1 MFALAKTGP
10 KNLWAEKIAPTKLK
24 ISVSSKYC
32 DIITH
37 GSLAAGGDS
46 CFYVGTLCQAF
57 FFEALHFI
65 LRAPLNAVTGNIPA
79 VDLLPI
85 LILEP
90 TDYCLCERP
99 VFSPER

>member
-1 MFALAKTGP
+1 MLPAA
-10 KNLWAEKIAPTKLK
+10 AEPEDYRLLQE
-24 ISVSSKYC
+24 SWKYQWQQNIY
-32 DIITH
+32 DIIIQGT
-37 GSLAAGGDS
+37 LIAGGDS